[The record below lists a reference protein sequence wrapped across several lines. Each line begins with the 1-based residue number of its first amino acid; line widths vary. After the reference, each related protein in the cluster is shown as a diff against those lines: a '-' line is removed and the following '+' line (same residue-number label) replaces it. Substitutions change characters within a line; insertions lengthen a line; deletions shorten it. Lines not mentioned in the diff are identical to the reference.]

1 MPNNILTTDWLAM
14 EALRHLTNKLEVAQF
29 FNTSYNSEFKKEFP
43 VGETIRIPYP
53 WRPSIREGLGYNPQA
68 IEQIYTTVT
77 MDQIFGVD
85 FEWDSAE
92 KALELPRGQERI
104 SDMLIKPSMN
114 KIAQEID
121 SRCALYAYQHTSL
134 AVGVQGTNP
143 TAFSTFGE
151 ARQKLIEQA
160 GWVNG
165 AKRGVIIPPAVNTSM
180 VSASG
185 TLFNPQDTVAK
196 AFKEGYIG
204 RNAGTDW
211 YESMSLYSHTAG
223 TWGGTVEIATA
234 PVSGATTLA
243 LTVTAADTFKKGDI
257 INIAAVKPVN
267 PETKRTY
274 GSALKTFVVTA
285 DHTVPSATTTAT
297 ISISPAIYGPDSPY
311 QNVDALPLAG
321 ADLTL
326 FPGTSSPN
334 GKVGTSGLLLTTD
347 AFALVGVAMELPTQG
362 AEVAV
367 QKRDPESGLAVR
379 FIRQFDPYQ
388 SKMINRFDV
397 LMGFGSL
404 YSDNSAVRILGA

>member
-1 MPNNILTTDWLAM
+1 MANSFEVTDWLAM
-14 EALRHLTNKLEVAQF
+14 EPLRRLLNKLECAQF
-29 FNTSYNSEFKKEFP
+29 ANTEYNGEFKKAFP
-43 VGETIRIPYP
+43 IGATARVPLP
-53 WRPSIREGLGYNPQA
+53 WRPEIRNGLGYNPQA
-68 IEQIYTTVT
+68 IQRIHTDITV
-77 MDQIFGVD
+77 DQIFGID
-85 FEWDSAE
+85 FEIDSIE
-92 KALELPRGQERI
+92 DALYVERGQTRFKDSYI
-104 SDMLIKPSMN
+104 NPSMD

-121 SRCALYAYQHTSL
+121 SRFALYAYQHTSL

-143 TAFSTFGE
+143 TSFSTFGE

-160 GWVNG
+160 GWSTSG
-165 AKRGVIIPPAVNTSM
+165 KRGVVMPPAVNTSM

-243 LTVTAADTFKKGDI
+243 LTVTAADTFKKGDV

-267 PETKRTY
+267 PMTRRTY

-285 DHTVPSATTTAT
+285 DHTVPAATTTAT

-334 GKVGTSGLLLTTD
+334 GKVGTSTLLLSSD
-347 AFALVGVAMELPTQG
+347 AFALVGVAMEVPTQG
-362 AEVAV
+362 AEIAV
-367 QKRDPESGLAVR
+367 QKRDPETGIAVR
-379 FIRQFDPYQ
+379 FIRQFDPFQ
-388 SKMINRFDV
+388 SKMVNRFDV

-404 YSDNSAVRILGA
+404 YPDNAAVRILGA

>member
-1 MPNNILTTDWLAM
+1 MPNTFVYTDWLAM

-29 FNTSYNSEFKKEFP
+29 FNTSYNSEFKKDFP
-43 VGETIRIPYP
+43 VGETVRIPLP
-53 WRPSIREGLGYNPQA
+53 WRAQVRSGLGYNPQS
-68 IEQIYTTVT
+68 IERITTTVT
-77 MDQIFGVD
+77 VDQIFGID

-92 KALELPRGQERI
+92 KALEMERGQERI
-104 SDMLIKPSMN
+104 SDTYIKPAMN
-114 KIAQEID
+114 KLAQEID

-160 GWVNG
+160 GWTSG
-165 AKRGVIIPPAVNTSM
+165 KRGLIMTPAVNTSM

-185 TLFNPQDTVAK
+185 TLFNPSDTVSK

-223 TWGGTVEIATA
+223 TWAGAVTVATA
-234 PVSGATTLA
+234 PVSGATTIA
-243 LTVTAADTFKKGDI
+243 LTATTGDTFKKGDI
-257 INIAAVKPVN
+257 INFAATKPVN
-267 PETKRTY
+267 PETRRTY
-274 GSALKTFVVTA
+274 GSALKTFVVQENVTA
-285 DHTVPSATTTAT
+285 AASAAT
-297 ISISPAIYGPDSPY
+297 ITVSPAFYGPDSPY
-311 QNVDALPLAG
+311 QNVDALPLAS
-321 ADLTL
+321 AALTL
-326 FPGTSSPN
+326 FPGTSSPS
-334 GKVGTSGLLLTTD
+334 GKVGTSSLLLTKD
-347 AFALVGVAMELPTQG
+347 AFALVGVPLELPTQG
-362 AEVAV
+362 AEIAV
-367 QKRDPESGLAVR
+367 QKRDPESGIAVR
-379 FIRQFDPYQ
+379 FIRQFDPFQ

>member
-1 MPNNILTTDWLAM
+1 MPNTFIYTDWLAM

-29 FNTSYNSEFKKEFP
+29 FNTSYNGEFKKEFP
-43 VGETIRIPYP
+43 VGETVRIPYP
-53 WRPSIREGLGYNPQA
+53 WRPTVRTGLGYNPQS
-68 IEQIYTTVT
+68 IERIYTTVT
-77 MDQIFGVD
+77 MDQIFGID

-92 KALELPRGQERI
+92 KALEMERGQERI
-104 SDMLIKPSMN
+104 SETYIKPSMN
-114 KIAQEID
+114 KLAQEID
-121 SRCALYAYQHTSL
+121 DRCAQYAYQHTSL

-143 TAFSTFGE
+143 TSFSTFGE

-160 GWVNG
+160 GWNG
-165 AKRGVIIPPAVNTSM
+165 GKKGTVITPAVNTSM

-185 TLFNPQDTVAK
+185 TLFNPTDTVSK

-204 RNAGTDW
+204 RNSGVDW

-223 TWGGTVEIATA
+223 TWAGTVEIATA
-234 PVSGATTLA
+234 PVNGATTLA
-243 LTVTAADTFKKGDI
+243 LTVTAGDTFKKGDI
-257 INIAAVKPVN
+257 VNIAAVKPVN
-267 PETKRTY
+267 PETRRTY

-285 DHTVPSATTTAT
+285 DHTVPAATTTAT
-297 ISISPAIYGPDSPY
+297 ISISPAIYGPTSPY

-326 FPGTSSPN
+326 FPGTTSPN
-334 GKVGTSGLLLTTD
+334 GKVGTSGLVLTQD

-362 AEVAV
+362 AEIAV
-367 QKRDPESGLAVR
+367 QKRDPESGIAVR
-379 FIRQFDPYQ
+379 FIRQFDPFQ